1 MATRTVP
8 PTNVA
13 SGLMVPEI
21 WSKLILRNFDD
32 YGVMA
37 DCVNRDHEGE
47 IRYAGDT
54 VRIAKLGDITVNTHS
69 DNSAITYQVPGGEEL
84 VLKVDQQK
92 NWGFR
97 ITTIEQ
103 KQANV
108 KDLQEK
114 YSARA
119 RYAITKTKDSYLQ
132 TLGLAGVDAGN
143 QLGAQTVTK
152 ANIYDLCLE
161 LFEKLADSNAIND
174 DGKAEDGKRPFLILP
189 PALVRVIK
197 ASPEAKNS
205 TTLGDETI
213 RKGTIMQF
221 AGFDIKQSTMLKA
234 SQGAYSI
241 LAGTKEGIT
250 YADQILE
257 TRAMEDKDY
266 FGVFVSGLYV
276 YGAKVVQPKALASA
290 VITIGS

>member
-1 MATRTVP
+1 MATRATT

-13 SGLMVPEI
+13 NGLMVPEI

-69 DNSAITYQVPGGEEL
+69 DSTAINYQTPEGEEL
-84 VLKVDQQK
+84 ILKVDQQK
-92 NWGFR
+92 NWGFK
-97 ITTIEQ
+97 ISTIEQ

-119 RYAITKTKDSYLQ
+119 RYAITKTKDSFLQ
-132 TLGLAGVDAGN
+132 TLGLAGVATAN
-143 QLGAQTVTK
+143 QLGSETVTK
-152 ANIYDLCLE
+152 NDIYDLCLE
-161 LFEKLADSNAIND
+161 LFQKLADSNAIND

-197 ASPEAKNS
+197 ASPEAKNA

-234 SQGAYSI
+234 NEGAYSI

-257 TRAMEDKDY
+257 TRAMEDKDF
-266 FGVFVSGLYV
+266 FGIFVSGLYV
-276 YGAKVVQPKALASA
+276 YGAKVVQPTALASA
-290 VITIGS
+290 VVTIGT

>member
-1 MATRTVP
+1 MANRTNP

-69 DNSAITYQVPGGEEL
+69 DNTAITYQVPTGEEL
-84 VLKVDQQK
+84 VLKADQQK

-143 QLGAQTVTK
+143 QLGAETVTK

-161 LFEKLADSNAIND
+161 LFQKLADSNAIND

-197 ASPEAKNS
+197 ASPEAKNA

-234 SQGAYSI
+234 VEGAYSV

>member
-1 MATRTVP
+1 MANRTNP

-69 DNSAITYQVPGGEEL
+69 DNTAITYQVPTGEEL

-119 RYAITKTKDSYLQ
+119 RYAITKTKDAYLQ
-132 TLGLAGVDAGN
+132 TLGLAGVDSGN
-143 QLGAQTVTK
+143 QLGAETVTK
-152 ANIYDLCLE
+152 ENIYDLCLE
-161 LFEKLADSNAIND
+161 LFQKLADSNAIND

-197 ASPEAKNS
+197 ASPEAKNATS
-205 TTLGDETI
+205 MGDETI

-234 SQGAYSI
+234 SEGAYSV